1 VHLQLKCGKPLPP
14 NNFICIQS
22 RIRLGRAMPSLKRQV
37 GVFIVMLVKILW
49 WCRIYLCAVVWQ
61 VDEYLDHQDELA
73 KMQA

>member
-1 VHLQLKCGKPLPP
+1 
-14 NNFICIQS
+14 
-22 RIRLGRAMPSLKRQV
+22 MPSLKRQV